1 MKKITLLSLIF
12 ASSFVVAQ
20 NTVTIDGSADF
31 LGFANVFETPANGGA
46 FVFGSPWAV
55 ADIKSVIDVGGN
67 TVTLFPNFNTY
78 GDNPTDPFWVDQ
90 GTGLGNK
97 VFEGNTFNEN
107 NTNLVGEE
115 LTFEAEVQAF
125 TLDPDYEVK
134 AFIKVFNADFSV
146 LKEESLVL
154 TETGNFSITYT
165 NVEPEDTT
173 VQYGFS
179 VTGLNANPADE
190 PTLGNVVV
198 GPFNLSTSDFDL
210 NSVVVY
216 PNPTTQNWVVNN
228 KNLSNFSVNLYD
240 VNGKLLSVFENIS
253 TQTFSIDA
261 SNLKTGIYFANV
273 VSERNSTT
281 IKLIKK

>member
-12 ASSFVVAQ
+12 ASSFMVAQ
-20 NTVTIDGSADF
+20 NTVTVDGSAEF
-31 LGFANVFETPANGGA
+31 LGYANVFETPANGGA

-55 ADIKSVIDVGGN
+55 EDIKSVIDVGAN

-90 GTGLGNK
+90 GTGIGNK

-146 LKEESLVL
+146 LKEESVVL

-179 VTGLNANPADE
+179 VTGINANPDDE

-198 GPFNLSTSDFDL
+198 GPFNLSTSDFDT
-210 NSVVVY
+210 NSFVVY
-216 PNPTTQNWVVNN
+216 PNPSSQNWTVNN
-228 KNLSNFSVNLYD
+228 RNLTNFSVNLFD
-240 VNGKLLSVFENIS
+240 VNGKLLSEYQNIS
-253 TQTFSIDA
+253 SHNFSIDA
-261 SNLKTGIYFANV
+261 SSLKSGIYFANII
-273 VSERNSTT
+273 SENNSST

>member
-12 ASSFVVAQ
+12 ASTFMVAQ

-46 FVFGSPWAV
+46 FVFGSPWAI
-55 ADIKSVIDVGGN
+55 ADIKSVVDVSGN

-90 GTGLGNK
+90 GTGIGNK

-107 NTNLVGEE
+107 NTNLVGQQ
-115 LTFEAEVQAF
+115 LTFEAEVQSF
-125 TLDPDYEVK
+125 TLDPGYEVK

-146 LKEESLVL
+146 LKEESVVL
-154 TETGNFSITYT
+154 IGTGNFSITYT

-173 VQYGFS
+173 VQYGFA
-179 VTGLNANPADE
+179 VTGINANPADE
-190 PTLGNVVV
+190 ATLGNVVV
-198 GPFNLSTSDFDL
+198 GPFILSTSDFDM
-210 NSVVVY
+210 NSIVVY
-216 PNPTTQNWVVNN
+216 PNPTSQNWILNN
-228 KNLSNFSVNLYD
+228 KNVSSFSVNLYD
-240 VNGKLLSVFENIS
+240 VNGKLISVYENIS
-253 TQTFSIDA
+253 TQNFSIDA
-261 SNLKTGIYFANV
+261 SNLKTGLYFATVITESHSN
-273 VSERNSTT
+273 T